1 MAETK
6 PGGTPGLSRELG
18 VTVTT
23 LVLLPALVT
32 PVLTLGLAVTNLPAG
47 DTPPVIT
54 PPALAA
60 LQPAA
65 PGGRGGRVSPV
76 TLGGLLAGLETF
88 SRPLTLEVF
97 SPELTE
103 TPGLWVEVT
112 ALPGLLPLVPV
123 VPTLGE
129 IVTNPNTVQ
138 TIFLVAFTWPLT
150 ASDWRDGEGEGVQ
163 EQKYQ
168 DHLGVLDF
176 TVMD

>member
-1 MAETK
+1 MF
-6 PGGTPGLSRELG
+6 P
-18 VTVTT
+18 
-23 LVLLPALVT
+23 
-32 PVLTLGLAVTNLPAG
+32 
-47 DTPPVIT
+47 
-54 PPALAA
+54 
-60 LQPAA
+60 
-65 PGGRGGRVSPV
+65 
-76 TLGGLLAGLETF
+76 
-88 SRPLTLEVF
+88 
-97 SPELTE
+97 PELTE

-138 TIFLVAFTWPLT
+138 TIFLVAFTWPLA